1 MAVAECPNCH
11 HNIQTPPFRFW
22 KSGWKDFEC
31 LYCRAKLE
39 RKKRPKWMEAVLGA
53 IPVLIAMG
61 LPAKIV
67 NHTYLIAIL
76 IPIVIASF
84 SLSRPKLSVI
94 TAPDSPADELKR
106 RQLEKQWAHT
116 AALDYFRKKKD
127 EQVSELRIKPRRSS

>member
-11 HNIQTPPFRFW
+11 HDIQTPPFRFW
-22 KSGWKDFEC
+22 KSGWKNFEC

-39 RKKRPKWMEAVLGA
+39 RKKRPKWMEAMIGA

-61 LPAKIV
+61 LPAKVV

-76 IPIVIASF
+76 IPLVIASF

-94 TAPDSPADELKR
+94 TAPIDPAEELNT
-106 RQLEKQWAHT
+106 RQLGKQLAHT
-116 AALDYFRKKKD
+116 AAFEHFRKKKD
-127 EQVSELRIKPRRSS
+127 EPVTELRINR